1 MKVGVWLDIIFTPR
15 QVLPLLPFSFSDL
28 WHGCCYSV
36 AKSCLTLS
44 DPTDSST
51 PGFLVLH
58 YLPEFAQTYVHWVND
73 AIQPSH
79 PLWCGVTSKEEK
91 WISSHFL
98 GPQLFAYSPWPWPR
112 SSVYTAKILALCV
125 AVMNRNMETVMGE
138 ERVTLFLWQAE
149 GEYLKNCAPL
159 PGE

>member
-1 MKVGVWLDIIFTPR
+1 MKVEVWLDIIFTPR
-15 QVLPLLPFSFSDL
+15 QVLPLLPFFFSDL

-36 AKSCLTLS
+36 AKSCLTLW
-44 DPTDSST
+44 DPIDSST

-79 PLWCGVTSKEEK
+79 PLWHGVASKEEK
-91 WISSHFL
+91 WIPSHFL

-112 SSVYTAKILALCV
+112 SPVYVAKILPLCV
-125 AVMNRNMETVMGE
+125 PMMNRNMETVME
-138 ERVTLFLWQAE
+138 EVRVTLFLWQAE
-149 GEYLKNCAPL
+149 GEYLKNCASL